1 MYSLGNIE
9 SKFKK
14 MEVFIM
20 DFEEDEVIVLTDDD
34 GQEHEFNL
42 IQTITVNDKEYA
54 ILQPV
59 DEEEAIILRF
69 GIDDEGNEVLYDIE
83 DDEEWEKVADAWQEM
98 SDEEDD

>member
-1 MYSLGNIE
+1 
-9 SKFKK
+9 
-14 MEVFIM
+14 MEVFAV

-42 IQTITVNDKEYA
+42 IETITVNDKEYA

-83 DDEEWEKVADAWQEM
+83 EDEEWEKVADAWQEM
-98 SDEEDD
+98 SEEDDA

>member
-1 MYSLGNIE
+1 
-9 SKFKK
+9 
-14 MEVFIM
+14 MEVFAV
-20 DFEEDEVIVLTDDD
+20 DFEEDEVIVLTDDE

-42 IQTITVNDKEYA
+42 IETVTVNDKEYA
-54 ILQPV
+54 ILQPL

-98 SDEEDD
+98 SEEDDV

>member
-1 MYSLGNIE
+1 M
-9 SKFKK
+9 
-14 MEVFIM
+14 MEVLDM

-34 GQEHEFNL
+34 GKEHEFNL
-42 IQTITVNDKEYA
+42 IDTITVNDKEYA

-83 DDEEWEKVADAWQEM
+83 DDEEWERVADAWQEI
-98 SDEEDD
+98 SEEEDVEGK

>member
-1 MYSLGNIE
+1 MMGVLE
-9 SKFKK
+9 
-14 MEVFIM
+14 M

-34 GQEHEFNL
+34 GEEHEFNL
-42 IQTITVNDKEYA
+42 IDTITVNDKEYA

-83 DDEEWEKVADAWQEM
+83 EDEEWEKVADAWQEI
-98 SDEEDD
+98 SADEDA

>member
-1 MYSLGNIE
+1 
-9 SKFKK
+9 
-14 MEVFIM
+14 M

>member
-1 MYSLGNIE
+1 
-9 SKFKK
+9 
-14 MEVFIM
+14 M

-42 IQTITVNDKEYA
+42 IDTITVNDKEYA

-69 GIDDEGNEVLYDIE
+69 GIDDEGNEVLFDIE

-98 SDEEDD
+98 AEEDEV

>member
-1 MYSLGNIE
+1 
-9 SKFKK
+9 
-14 MEVFIM
+14 
-20 DFEEDEVIVLTDDD
+20 
-34 GQEHEFNL
+34 
-42 IQTITVNDKEYA
+42 
-54 ILQPV
+54 V

>member
-1 MYSLGNIE
+1 
-9 SKFKK
+9 
-14 MEVFIM
+14 M
-20 DFEEDEVIVLTDDD
+20 DFEEDEVIVLTDDE

-42 IQTITVNDKEYA
+42 IETVTVNDKEYA
-54 ILQPV
+54 ILQPL

-98 SDEEDD
+98 SEEDDV